1 VSETRQRWLRQMM
14 GLGPAPDPTGLRLVD
29 GKVRW
34 LTGAQREI
42 ELAAWHREGRRARVA
57 AHLAYLPQGSTGG
70 AAVSRTVPRRCCR

>member
-1 VSETRQRWLRQMM
+1 MSETRQRWLRQMM

-42 ELAAWHREGRRARVA
+42 ELAAW
-57 AHLAYLPQGSTGG
+57 S
-70 AAVSRTVPRRCCR
+70 CF